1 MSREPSIDTSKCKY
15 GYFDSENREYVI
27 TSPYTPKA
35 WINYLGGVG
44 DLDAFVSNRA
54 GGTVWY

>member
-1 MSREPSIDTSKCKY
+1 MKNTIETSKCKY
-15 GYFDSENREYVI
+15 GYFDSEKREYVI

-44 DLDAFVSNRA
+44 DLDAFISNWA
-54 GGTVWY
+54 GGSRD